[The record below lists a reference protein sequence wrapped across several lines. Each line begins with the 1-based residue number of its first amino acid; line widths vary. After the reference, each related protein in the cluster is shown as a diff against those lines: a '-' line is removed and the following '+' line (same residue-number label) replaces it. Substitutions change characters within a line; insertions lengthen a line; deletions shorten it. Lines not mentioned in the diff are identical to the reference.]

1 MCGKSFNSARSLS
14 QKMEQKKLLR
24 IDDSQA
30 ISQAKK
36 HEETKRKENISY
48 FEIHQ
53 KYDGDNRRNCI
64 RKRSHKT
71 IHRDNID
78 IFFADALE
86 KIGIGHDLHHCRSD
100 PRAKKQ
106 DDPHPKTFIIDE
118 RYEYRRN
125 SHHDK
130 ACRKNFLFAKLPIG
144 KLPCRRLDEDERRKH
159 DRKDDTDGKPVK
171 TDIFVQIDRHIDH
184 HPCKKELE
192 QKIRGKDR
200 TYIFVITDLMDR
212 SSQFQ
217 LRIFWIF
224 KSFEIV

>member
-86 KIGIGHDLHHCRSD
+86 KIRVGHDLYHCSANSRE
-100 PRAKKQ
+100 KKQ
-106 DDPHPKTFIIDE
+106 DNPYQKTFIIDD
-118 RYEYRRN
+118 RYECRRN
-125 SHHDK
+125 RHHNK
-130 ACRKNFLFAKLPIG
+130 TRGKNFLLAELPIG
-144 KLPCRRLDEDERRKH
+144 ELPCRRLDKNKWRKH
-159 DRKDDTDGKPVK
+159 ERKDNADADPIK
-171 TDIFVQIDRHIDH
+171 TDIFVQIDWRIDH
-184 HPCKKELE
+184 HPCKKELK
-192 QKIRGKDR
+192 QKI
-200 TYIFVITDLMDR
+200 
-212 SSQFQ
+212 
-217 LRIFWIF
+217 
-224 KSFEIV
+224 